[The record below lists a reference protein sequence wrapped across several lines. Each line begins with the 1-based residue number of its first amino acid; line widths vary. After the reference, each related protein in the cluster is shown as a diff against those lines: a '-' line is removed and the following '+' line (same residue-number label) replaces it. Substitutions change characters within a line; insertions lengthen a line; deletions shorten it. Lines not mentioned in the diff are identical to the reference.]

1 MRKRLIVSLLILAL
15 ISAGCSTRPET
26 ETQSAATAERPVTTA
41 EAPATVS
48 SDTDEDLV
56 VTTTAAVPTTELPAT
71 ELPEATGTEV
81 ESTEAPVIL
90 TENSAFTRIA
100 GPDCDDAILGVI
112 YNAPFADGDPVP
124 TEIWCEGEYDQL
136 VVCPRWVGSELSAW
150 RILHYHDEETDY
162 ERLEGPIYTSVC
174 EEGSCVGAALDRP
187 EGEDAWALSVK
198 APDGTE
204 ASFVL
209 RYNGRYGTYAYEYL
223 SVTDLPATEG
233 MDPEITRDLLDAM
246 GPDALAALLRA
257 ARRINKSPWA
267 VIERYCSPMLDF
279 GDSAAYTVCQG
290 EMDGDS
296 YRLQAARLREGYDPG
311 AGSIAERTAAQAARY
326 AEIGNAGGIL
336 AEGHTEGEALY
347 FDLNGLTIFNPTLL
361 AREVTI
367 TVNGIETG
375 TYDLTE
381 GDFITLLDVCAGEL
395 PADVPIQVEIKVTD
409 SRGDPNAAILE
420 AWPGVG
426 GNISGA
432 R

>member
-1 MRKRLIVSLLILAL
+1 MW
-15 ISAGCSTRPET
+15 E
-26 ETQSAATAERPVTTA
+26 
-41 EAPATVS
+41 
-48 SDTDEDLV
+48 
-56 VTTTAAVPTTELPAT
+56 
-71 ELPEATGTEV
+71 
-81 ESTEAPVIL
+81 
-90 TENSAFTRIA
+90 
-100 GPDCDDAILGVI
+100 
-112 YNAPFADGDPVP
+112 
-124 TEIWCEGEYDQL
+124 
-136 VVCPRWVGSELSAW
+136 
-150 RILHYHDEETDY
+150 
-162 ERLEGPIYTSVC
+162 
-174 EEGSCVGAALDRP
+174 
-187 EGEDAWALSVK
+187 
-198 APDGTE
+198 
-204 ASFVL
+204 
-209 RYNGRYGTYAYEYL
+209 
-223 SVTDLPATEG
+223 
-233 MDPEITRDLLDAM
+233 
-246 GPDALAALLRA
+246 
-257 ARRINKSPWA
+257 
-267 VIERYCSPMLDF
+267 LDF

-336 AEGHTEGEALY
+336 AEGHTEGETLY